1 MYTEEPG
8 CVTFLQSLYSEDRD
22 STAILLRLVMTTY
35 QDIDLEIQKNYKTK
49 LMTVDHKEPI
59 SKD

>member
-35 QDIDLEIQKNYKTK
+35 QDIDLEIQKN
-49 LMTVDHKEPI
+49 
-59 SKD
+59 